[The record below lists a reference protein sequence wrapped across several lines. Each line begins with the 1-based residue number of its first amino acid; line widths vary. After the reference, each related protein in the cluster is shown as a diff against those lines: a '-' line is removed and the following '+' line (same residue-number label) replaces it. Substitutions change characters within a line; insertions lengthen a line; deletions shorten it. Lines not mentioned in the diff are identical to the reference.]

1 MGNKKASIL
10 IVDDNAN
17 TRALLRG
24 ILRSEESIEYIV
36 AGEASDGESGLEQAL
51 RLRPDIV
58 FLDVVM
64 PKSDGLQVLKQI
76 KEQLPK
82 TVVLMVTSSHDPKTV
97 KDAVDGGASG
107 YIVKPFNTGTILN
120 MMQQAV
126 DKSHTLKA
134 AAKAADGAE
143 SES

>member
-1 MGNKKASIL
+1 MSNIKASVL
-10 IVDDNAN
+10 IVDDNAT

-24 ILRSEESIEYIV
+24 ILRSDESIEYIV
-36 AGEASDGESGLEQAL
+36 VGEASDGETGIEQAL

-58 FLDVVM
+58 CLDVVM

-76 KEQLPK
+76 KELLPQ
-82 TVVLMVTSSHDPKTV
+82 TVVLMVTSSHDPETV
-97 KDAVDGGASG
+97 KAAVGGGASG

-126 DKSHTLKA
+126 DKSRTLKA
-134 AAKAADGAE
+134 AAKGGA
-143 SES
+143 